1 MIRTGKIFNVFVLL
15 LFISGCAPVFESN
28 LPGIYVGQNY
38 TNSID
43 TLIILEGG
51 KYEQIVYRKEDKS
64 LAHKH
69 IGTWKYSGKYI
80 YFDSLFVNRNEKLSK
95 SVTNWDDVLM
105 FASLPARRKGNL
117 EINIIVDYDKN
128 YYYKKIE

>member
-1 MIRTGKIFNVFVLL
+1 MIRTGRIFNVFVLL
-15 LFISGCAPVFESN
+15 LFISGCMPILESN
-28 LPGIYVGQNY
+28 IPGVYVGQNY

-43 TLIILEGG
+43 TLIIMENG
-51 KYEQIVYRKEDKS
+51 KYQQIVYRKEDKS

-69 IGTWKYSGKYI
+69 VGIWEYSEGCI
-80 YFDSLFVNRNEKLSK
+80 DFDSLLVNRNEKFSK
-95 SVTNWDDVLM
+95 HVENWDNVLM
-105 FASLPARRKGNL
+105 SASLPAKRKGNL